1 MGTIWEEMHVEAR
14 FRVLLNISLPVLQ
27 PSFDQQLYYS
37 RLIEE
42 CRQGLAS
49 VL

>member
-1 MGTIWEEMHVEAR
+1 MKVQAK
-14 FRVLLNISLPVLQ
+14 FRVILNISLPVLH

-42 CRQGLAS
+42 CKLGLVS